1 MVDIASTS
9 SVSSQVQV
17 DRGSSQENTASVRQL
32 LTKTAED
39 SSTERKEVESTES
52 SATQQNEVESNPGP
66 NVGQKVDIRA

>member
-9 SVSSQVQV
+9 SVSNQIQI
-17 DRGSSQENTASVRQL
+17 DRGSSQENTVSVQKL

-52 SATQQNEVESNPGP
+52 SAAQRNEVESSPGL
-66 NVGQKVDIRA
+66 NIGQKVDIRA

>member
-9 SVSSQVQV
+9 NVSSQVQV
-17 DRGSSQENTASVRQL
+17 DRGSSQENTATVRQL
-32 LTKTAED
+32 LTKTAAD

-52 SATQQNEVESNPGP
+52 SSTQRNEVESSPGP